1 MIINSLK
8 PVTKRKILKEELYV
22 YRNENNGGSEFLI
35 EDRQEKLPKGEYKT
49 IEWLQIL
56 LQIY

>member
-1 MIINSLK
+1 M
-8 PVTKRKILKEELYV
+8 TKRKILKEKLYV

-35 EDRQEKLPKGEYKT
+35 ESKTRKITKGEDKT

-56 LQIY
+56 LQMVKG